1 MNIQL
6 LDPKVQEVYGYAGYK
21 YESENGQEWL
31 IVVNNDGQWAYEPLS
46 FDSGVKNPADFSGLH
61 ESNTAAE
68 AHLENWLAE
77 DHE

>member
-1 MNIQL
+1 MQF
-6 LDPKVQEVYGYAGYK
+6 DSKVKEIYGYDGYK
-21 YESENGQEWL
+21 YESQNGQEWL
-31 IVVNNDGQWAYEPLS
+31 IVKFEDGWAYEPLS
-46 FDSGVKNPADFSGLH
+46 FDSGVSNPVDFSGLH